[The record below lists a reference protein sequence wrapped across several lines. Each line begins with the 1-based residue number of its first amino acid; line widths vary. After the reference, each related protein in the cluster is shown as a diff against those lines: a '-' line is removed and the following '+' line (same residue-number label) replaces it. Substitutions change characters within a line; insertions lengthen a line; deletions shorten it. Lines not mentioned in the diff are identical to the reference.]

1 MAVLG
6 LVLPSFTVSSPGP
19 TLSPLQSTFLIL
31 MSVGLYGVFLG
42 IQTRRHRDYFV
53 SMSAATV
60 MASGPGMEKHGGL
73 ALRSVKYH
81 GLLLLA
87 YVLPIVLLAKQI
99 AVPID
104 YGISV
109 LGAPAALGGLLVAV
123 LILWPESL
131 SAGRAA
137 WANQLQRY
145 QSGAGN
151 RALEHQLDDPSGSPH
166 RTRDRQNHHPRS
178 RYQRYGLAAVDADG
192 KHADLRPGTNQ
203 RSPGRR
209 AFAPISRL
217 SDASLRK
224 VRCACRGASN

>member
-81 GLLLLA
+81 GLLLRRMSFPLF
-87 YVLPIVLLAKQI
+87 
-99 AVPID
+99 
-104 YGISV
+104 S
-109 LGAPAALGGLLVAV
+109 
-123 LILWPESL
+123 WPNKS
-131 SAGRAA
+131 
-137 WANQLQRY
+137 RY
-145 QSGAGN
+145 QSITAS
-151 RALEHQLDDPSGSPH
+151 ASWAHLLLLAVYLW
-166 RTRDRQNHHPRS
+166 
-178 RYQRYGLAAVDADG
+178 RY
-192 KHADLRPGTNQ
+192 
-203 RSPGRR
+203 
-209 AFAPISRL
+209 
-217 SDASLRK
+217 
-224 VRCACRGASN
+224 